1 LEYCNQVSYPPGA
14 TGIIFS
20 SLRTMQIR
28 GAKVVHGGV
37 EVQELPSPPAASS
50 SKTSPQLFFRNAFP
64 NVGYTKKKLPTLW
77 LDFVKKNPAQASK
90 NRVLITKTKNRTN
103 IHGIYNISIKYPMSH
118 TMDI

>member
-1 LEYCNQVSYPPGA
+1 MGVLKFKNFHLPRPRLPPRPHHSCSFA
-14 TGIIFS
+14 T
-20 SLRTMQIR
+20 L
-28 GAKVVHGGV
+28 
-37 EVQELPSPPAASS
+37 SPMSD
-50 SKTSPQLFFRNAFP
+50 TQ
-64 NVGYTKKKLPTLW
+64 KKKLPTLW